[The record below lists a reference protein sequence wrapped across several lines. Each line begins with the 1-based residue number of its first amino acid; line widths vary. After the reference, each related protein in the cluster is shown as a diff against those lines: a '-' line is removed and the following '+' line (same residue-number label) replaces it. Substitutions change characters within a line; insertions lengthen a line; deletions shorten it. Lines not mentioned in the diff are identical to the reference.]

1 MCGIGGFFAQR
12 TVDPQVVTAMQDALS
27 ARGPD
32 AQHAQLWGREGLLH
46 ARLSI
51 IASSSSARASTRR
64 SSSTGAPASTY

>member
-46 ARLSI
+46 ADRKSVV
-51 IASSSSARASTRR
+51 
-64 SSSTGAPASTY
+64 